1 MFVPIILLILTLLV
15 AVAIG
20 LYAAKRRVVDN
31 EQKPDIRPDDPRP
44 GELGDRGRHLNV

>member
-15 AVAIG
+15 ALAIG
-20 LYAAKRRVVDN
+20 LYTAKRRVVDK

-44 GELGDRGRHLNV
+44 GDVGSRGRHLRI